1 MKCLLDNNLPPSLAK
16 ALDALSIHQFS
27 DLEQVIALRE
37 KFPSDTADIAWI
49 QALGQEGDW
58 FVLSADKFRKNGDLE
73 RKALRQS
80 KLIVFCLSKQWSD
93 QPYWEKSAH
102 LLRWWPHIVEQAQR
116 FQGGAAFRAPWRLNA
131 GKPKFEQIP
140 F

>member
-1 MKCLLDNNLPPSLAK
+1 MDNNLPPALAR
-16 ALDALSIHQFS
+16 ALNALSANKFS

-37 KFPSDTADIAWI
+37 KLPPDTSDVTWI
-49 QALGQEGDW
+49 QMLGQEGGW
-58 FVLSADKFRKNGDLE
+58 FILSADQFRKHGDLE

-80 KLIVFCLSKQWSD
+80 GLIVFCLSKQWSSHH
-93 QPYWEKSAH
+93 YWEHSAN
-102 LLRWWPHIVEQAQR
+102 LLRWWPHIVEQAER
-116 FQGGAAFRAPWRLNA
+116 LQGGAAFRVPWKLSG

>member
-93 QPYWEKSAH
+93 QPYWENP
-102 LLRWWPHIVEQAQR
+102 RICCV
-116 FQGGAAFRAPWRLNA
+116 GGRILWSKLNAFRAVLHF
-131 GKPKFEQIP
+131 GSLGG
-140 F
+140 

>member
-1 MKCLLDNNLPPSLAK
+1 MDNNLPPALAR
-16 ALDALSIHQFS
+16 ALNALSANKFS

-37 KFPSDTADIAWI
+37 KLPPDTSDLTWI
-49 QALGQEGDW
+49 QMLSQEGGW
-58 FVLSADKFRKNGDLE
+58 FILSADQFRKHGDLE

-80 KLIVFCLSKQWSD
+80 GLIVFCLSKQWSSHH
-93 QPYWEKSAH
+93 YWEHSAN
-102 LLRWWPHIVEQAQR
+102 LLRWWPHIVEQAER
-116 FQGGAAFRAPWRLNA
+116 LQGGAAFRVPWKLSG

>member
-37 KFPSDTADIAWI
+37 KFPPDTADIAWI

-58 FVLSADKFRKNGDLE
+58 FVLSADQFRKQCVRD
-73 RKALRQS
+73 R
-80 KLIVFCLSKQWSD
+80 
-93 QPYWEKSAH
+93 P
-102 LLRWWPHIVEQAQR
+102 
-116 FQGGAAFRAPWRLNA
+116 
-131 GKPKFEQIP
+131 
-140 F
+140 

>member
-1 MKCLLDNNLPPSLAK
+1 MKCLLDNNLPPALAR
-16 ALDALSIHQFS
+16 ALDALSTNKFS
-27 DLEQVIALRE
+27 GLEQVIALRD
-37 KFPSDTADIAWI
+37 KFPPNTPDVTWI

-58 FVLSADKFRKNGDLE
+58 FVLSADEFRKHGDLE

-93 QPYWEKSAH
+93 QPYWEKCAH
-102 LLRWWPHIVEQAQR
+102 LLRWWPHIAEQAER
-116 FQGGAAFRAPWRLNA
+116 LQGGAAFRVPWKLSA

-140 F
+140 L

>member
-1 MKCLLDNNLPPSLAK
+1 MSGNPAIESHPYGPKMKESL
-16 ALDALSIHQFS
+16 SY
-27 DLEQVIALRE
+27 
-37 KFPSDTADIAWI
+37 P
-49 QALGQEGDW
+49 
-58 FVLSADKFRKNGDLE
+58 LSADKFRKNGDLE

-116 FQGGAAFRAPWRLNA
+116 FQGGAAFRVPWRLNA